1 MGKEPKV
8 DPMRQD
14 FHFYAMDHYELVKQV
29 CQRQLDDAFA
39 DGTISKDT
47 SAENQLYLLTTLINA
62 RLIKN
67 WEDAPTSTRE
77 EYLKKEEADRKRFMS
92 EEQVASRYCA
102 TLTARRRSPKQN
114 SDLERS
120 SSFGLSAT
128 EGLVEFGV
136 KRDIGSDVGLSLST
150 KRSKAMV

>member
-1 MGKEPKV
+1 MGEELKV

-14 FHFYAMDHYELVKQV
+14 FHFYAMDQYELVKQV

-67 WEDAPTSTRE
+67 WEDAPPSTRD

-102 TLTARRRSPKQN
+102 TLTARRRSPKQS

-120 SSFGLSAT
+120 SSFGLSAV
-128 EGLVEFGV
+128 EGLAAFGV
-136 KRDIGSDVGLSLST
+136 KRDIGMDAGTGLS